1 MFTLKNKYIEA
12 KFDEN
17 TRLVSL
23 KRKGG
28 ENILVRPANEGFR
41 AVMAFVK
48 KERLENLAVG
58 SRQNWKVNSTSRKIE
73 YVTDKLVYSDGLRD
87 DNVAPC
93 KVVLRVELVDESLV
107 FTSEVENGTDAC
119 FIDFEFPRVGEIKDL
134 GDGIPT
140 LFVPK
145 ECGQAIVNPGALISN
160 SESREQQANTL
171 EFVYPGLI
179 AMQWLALCGKKNC
192 LFLEGNDNTFSA
204 TAFRVLGRLGGNG
217 AMTLLIDR
225 FASVNPKASV
235 SHSPVKLK
243 FYEGDWRRGA
253 AEYAEWL
260 RQYRPQHTRPQW
272 VMDMQGY
279 YLVINKQQSG
289 YELWPYNTLPDLY
302 RYAQEC
308 GCDVLGLFGWFE
320 GGHDNRYPDQEV
332 SRTLGGSAA
341 LKRNIREV
349 QKAGGHVTLYFEG
362 HLIDLNSDFYKH
374 DDSKSTLRTIWG
386 QEYVEFYDKPHQSG
400 FLADFSH
407 KCFALACP
415 STRKWRDF
423 MVERED
429 WLASFGADGA
439 LYDQIGGIPP
449 YVCFAKN
456 HQHDGDSP
464 ARAMS
469 GGRRKLLDALQKHS
483 KELSPEFG
491 FITEHLTDIYST
503 YTDFLHGIDVF
514 TFEQGAEASA
524 KDHPELG
531 GQYCVPQIFRASFPE
546 VKVTIRNPRPY
557 TPRRYVNFAFAHS
570 FLLEQELR
578 YRADVDDT
586 RAESFAAEHAYAK
599 KIAAFRKQHWDIL
612 GYGTYVDGKFA
623 VSDNPSLFA
632 VSFENGDRRAVT
644 LWNDSDK
651 PADLSSLHFAPGVAF
666 AEFLTPEG
674 KPSKRLP
681 ARIAAN
687 SVALLLLKMEAA
699 K

>member
-12 KFDEN
+12 VFDGAA
-17 TRLVSL
+17 RLLSL

-28 ENILVRPANEGFR
+28 ENILTRPADEGFR

-58 SRQNWKVNSTSRKIE
+58 SRQQWKVNSTGKTLE
-73 YVTDKLVYSDGLRD
+73 YVTDSLVYSDGLRD

-93 KVVLRVELVDESLV
+93 KVVLRVELEGEALV
-107 FTSEVENGTDAC
+107 FSSEVENGTEAH
-119 FIDFEFPRVGEIKDL
+119 FIDFEFPRVGELKDL

-140 LFVPK
+140 LFVPR
-145 ECGQAIVNPGALISN
+145 ECGRAIVNPGALVS
-160 SESREQQANTL
+160 SSDSREQQANTM
-171 EFVYPGLI
+171 EYIYPGHI
-179 AMQWLALCGKKNC
+179 AMQWLALCGKRNC
-192 LFLEGNDNTFSA
+192 LFLVGNDATFSSCA
-204 TAFRVLGRLGGNG
+204 YRIVGRLGGDG
-217 AMTLLIDR
+217 AMTMVVDR
-225 FASVNPKASV
+225 FASVNPKACV
-235 SHSPVKLK
+235 SHSPVKLE

-260 RQYRPQHTRPQW
+260 RPYRPQHTIPQW

-289 YELWPYNTLPDLY
+289 YELWPYKTLPELY

-332 SRTLGGSAA
+332 SRTLGGEAA
-341 LKRNIREV
+341 LKKNIREV
-349 QKAGGHVTLYFEG
+349 QKAGGRVTLYFEG

-374 DDSKSTLRTIWG
+374 DAGKSTLRTIWG

-400 FLADFSH
+400 YLADFSH

-429 WLASFGADGA
+429 WLASFGADGT
-439 LYDQIGGIPP
+439 LYDQIGGIAP

-456 HQHDGDSP
+456 HRHDGDSP

-469 GGRRKLLDALQKHS
+469 GGRRRLLDALQKHS
-483 KELSPEFG
+483 KEISSDFA
-491 FITEHLTDIYST
+491 FVTEHLTDIYSS
-503 YTDFLHGIDVF
+503 YLDFLHGIEVCPLA
-514 TFEQGAEASA
+514 QGAEARA
-524 KDHPELG
+524 VEHPEQG
-531 GQYCVPQIFRASFPE
+531 GVYCVPQIFRASFPE

-557 TPRRYVNFAFAHS
+557 TTRRYVNFAFAHS

-586 RAESFAAEHAYAK
+586 RAETFAAEHAYAK
-599 KIAAFRKQHWDIL
+599 RIAAFRKEHWDIL
-612 GYGTYVDGKFA
+612 GYGTYVDDRFA
-623 VSDNPSLFA
+623 ASDNPSLIA
-632 VSFENGDRRAVT
+632 VSYENGPLRAVT
-644 LWNDSDK
+644 LWNDSDA
-651 PADLSSLHFAPGVAF
+651 PAELSCLHFAAGVAVK
-666 AEFLTPEG
+666 EYITPDG
-674 KPSKRLP
+674 KAARRLP
-681 ARIAAN
+681 ARLDAN
-687 SVALLLLKMEAA
+687 SVALVLLK
-699 K
+699 

>member
-17 TRLVSL
+17 ARLVSL
-23 KRKGG
+23 KRKGSD
-28 ENILVRPANEGFR
+28 NIILRPANEGFR

-58 SRQNWKVNSTSRKIE
+58 SRQSWKVNSTNKKLE
-73 YVTDKLVYSDGLRD
+73 FVTEKLIYSDGLRD

-93 KVVLRVELVDESLV
+93 KVVLRVELEGEAFV
-107 FTSEVENGTDAC
+107 FTSEVENGTEAH
-119 FIDFEFPRVGEIKDL
+119 FIDFEFPRVGELKDL

-140 LFVPK
+140 LFVPR
-145 ECGQAIVNPGALISN
+145 ECGRAIVNPGARVSN
-160 SESREQQANTL
+160 SDSREQQANTM
-171 EFVYPGLI
+171 EFIYPGHI
-179 AMQWLALCGKKNC
+179 AMAWLALCGKRNC
-192 LFLEGNDNTFSA
+192 LFLEGNDATFSA
-204 TAFRVLGRLGGNG
+204 TAFRVVGRLGGNG
-217 AMTLLIDR
+217 AMTMLVDR
-225 FASVNPKASV
+225 FASVNPKASM

-260 RQYRPQHTRPQW
+260 RPYRPQHTVPQW

-289 YELWPYNTLPDLY
+289 YELWPYDTLPDLY

-308 GCDVLGLFGWFE
+308 GYDVIGLFGWFE

-332 SRTLGGSAA
+332 SRTLGGAAA
-341 LKRNIREV
+341 LKKNIREV

-400 FLADFSH
+400 YLADFSH

-415 STRKWRDF
+415 STQKWRDF

-429 WLASFGADGA
+429 WLASFGADGT
-439 LYDQIGGIPP
+439 LYDQIGGIVP
-449 YVCFAKN
+449 YVCFAKS
-456 HQHDGDSP
+456 HDHDGDSP

-469 GGRRKLLDALQKHS
+469 GGRRKLLDSLQAHS
-483 KELSPEFG
+483 KEISPDFA
-491 FITEHLTDIYST
+491 FSTEHLTDIYSS
-503 YTDFLHGIDVF
+503 YLDFLHGIEVCPLA
-514 TFEQGAEASA
+514 QGAEALA
-524 KDHPELG
+524 YEHPEQG
-531 GQYCVPQIFRASFPE
+531 GEYCVPQMFRASFPE

-557 TPRRYVNFAFAHS
+557 TSRRYVNFAFAHS

-586 RAESFAAEHAYAK
+586 RAETFAAEHAYAK
-599 KIAAFRKQHWDIL
+599 LVSAFRRKHWDIL
-612 GYGTYVDGKFA
+612 GYGTYVDDKFA
-623 VSDNPSLFA
+623 TSSNPSLFA
-632 VSFENGDRRAVT
+632 VSYENGDQRAIT
-644 LWNDSDK
+644 IWNDSDK
-651 PADLSSLHFAPGVAF
+651 PADLSCLHLASGVSVK
-666 AEFLTPEG
+666 EYLTPEG
-674 KPSKRLP
+674 KSAKRLP
-681 ARIAAN
+681 ARLAAN
-687 SVALLLLKMEAA
+687 SVALVLLN
-699 K
+699 

>member
-1 MFTLKNKYIEA
+1 MFKLKNNFIEA
-12 KFDEN
+12 VFDNEA
-17 TRLVSL
+17 RLVSL

-28 ENILVRPANEGFR
+28 ENILTRTADEGFR

-58 SRQNWKVNSTSRKIE
+58 SRQQWRVNSTSKKLE
-73 YVTDKLVYSDGLRD
+73 YVTDSLVYSDGLRD

-93 KVVLRVELVDESLV
+93 KVVLRVELEGEALV
-107 FTSEVENGTDAC
+107 FTSEVENGTEAH
-119 FIDFEFPRVGEIKDL
+119 FIDFEFPRVGELKDL

-140 LFVPK
+140 LFTPI
-145 ECGQAIVNPGALISN
+145 ESGRAIVNPGARVSN
-160 SESREQQANTL
+160 SDSREQKANTL
-171 EFVYPGLI
+171 EFIYPGLI
-179 AMQWLALCGKKNC
+179 AMQWIALCGKRNC
-192 LFLEGNDNTFSA
+192 LFLEGNDETFSA
-204 TAFRVLGRLGGNG
+204 TAYRIVGRLGGNG
-217 AMTLLIDR
+217 AMTLVVDR
-225 FASVNPKASV
+225 FASVNPHTSV
-235 SHSPVKLK
+235 SHSPVKVK

-260 RQYRPQHTRPQW
+260 RPYRPQHTIPQW

-289 YELWPYNTLPDLY
+289 YELWPYKALPELF

-308 GCDVLGLFGWFE
+308 GCDTLGLFGWFE

-341 LKRNIREV
+341 LKKNIREV
-349 QKAGGHVTLYFEG
+349 QKAGGHVTLYFQG
-362 HLIDLNSDFYKH
+362 HLIDLNSDYYKH

-400 FLADFSH
+400 YLADFSH

-415 STRKWRDF
+415 SYQKWRDF

-429 WLASFGADGA
+429 WLASFGADGT

-456 HQHDGDSP
+456 HKHDGDSP

-469 GGRRKLLDALQKHS
+469 GGRRKLLDALQAHS
-483 KELSPEFG
+483 KEISPDFV
-491 FITEHLTDIYST
+491 FATEHLTDIYSC
-503 YTDFLHGIDVF
+503 YLDFLHGIDVNPL
-514 TFEQGAEASA
+514 EQGMEARS
-524 KDHPELG
+524 KEHPELG
-531 GQYCVPQIFRASFPE
+531 GEYSVPQIFRASFPE

-557 TPRRYVNFAFAHS
+557 MSRRYVNFAFAHS

-586 RAESFAAEHAYAK
+586 RAETFAAEHAYAK
-599 KIAAFRKQHWDIL
+599 QIAAFRKEHWEIL
-612 GYGTYVDGKFA
+612 GYGTYVDDKFA
-623 VSDNPSLFA
+623 TSSCPSLFT
-632 VSFENGDRRAVT
+632 VSFENGPLRAVT
-644 LWNDSDK
+644 LWNDSDA
-651 PADLSSLHFAPGVAF
+651 PADLSCLHFASGMSVK
-666 AEFLTPEG
+666 EYLTPDG
-674 KPSKRLP
+674 KSARRLP
-681 ARIAAN
+681 AQLAAN
-687 SVALLLLKMEAA
+687 SVALVLLK
-699 K
+699 